1 MTIQDHDAA
10 GRRIDED
17 AAEPVAVVDEENLD
31 ERSIEQVEVA
41 GLSQGQIV
49 RRRFVRHKAAMIA
62 LVVLF
67 LIVVLAATSIGWG
80 PIPGW
85 WKYGYT
91 ELIPNQ
97 AADAPTLSVRPTWL
111 GGDGIHLGDHPFGLD
126 NQAGKDMFAMTMR
139 GVQTTLVVILVLGVI
154 STTIGVLIGALS
166 GYYGKWMD
174 ATLMRFTDMIIVI
187 PLLVITAV
195 ASFALGLSGMWPVA
209 LALGLFLWTGL
220 ARLVR
225 AEFLALRERE
235 FVDAARVANASDRR
249 IIFKHILPNTVGTI
263 VVSTTLLMGAGI
275 LTETALGFL
284 GFGVRPPQVSLGTL
298 VSDYQSAYSTR
309 PWLFLWP
316 GFFVVAIVLC
326 LQFIGDGLRDAFDPR
341 QKRIPKRKDLEREEA
356 EAEVRA
362 DADLR
367 LAGRRP
373 GGE

>member
-1 MTIQDHDAA
+1 MTIQDPGRTGEHDDPIAVDTPVE
-10 GRRIDED
+10 IDEL
-17 AAEPVAVVDEENLD
+17 ALEQ
-31 ERSIEQVEVA
+31 SIEQAEVA

-49 RRRFVRHKAAMIA
+49 RRRFLRHKGAMIA
-62 LVVLF
+62 CVVLLF
-67 LIVVLAATSIGWG
+67 IVVLAATSIGWG

-85 WKYGYT
+85 WKYDYA

-97 AADAPTLSVRPTWL
+97 PDDGPTLSLRPTWL
-111 GGDGIHLGDHPFGLD
+111 GGAGIQLGEHPFGLD
-126 NQAGKDMFAMTMR
+126 NEAGKDMFAMTMR
-139 GVQTTLVVILVLGVI
+139 GVQTSLTVIFVLGI
-154 STTIGVLIGALS
+154 LSTTIGVVIGALS
-166 GYYGKWMD
+166 GYYGRWVD
-174 ATLMRFTDMIIVI
+174 SALMRFTDIIIVI

-195 ASFALGLSGMWPVA
+195 AGFALDLSGMWPVA
-209 LALGLFLWTGL
+209 IALGLFTWTGL

-263 VVSTTLLMGAGI
+263 VVSVTLLMGAGI
-275 LTETALGFL
+275 LTESALGFL

-298 VSDYQSAYSTR
+298 VSDYDGAYSTR

-341 QKRIPKRKDLEREEA
+341 QKRIPKRKDLERDLDGGSAQGEA
-356 EAEVRA
+356 EIRN
-362 DADLR
+362 
-367 LAGRRP
+367 LARP
-373 GGE
+373 ATLP